1 MPSLYGGAYKATNG
15 YGSLGINP
23 NAGSGAIGFEFGDAS
38 GLGNASG
45 SLGSATAVP
54 EPAPVRKNIPPK
66 RKKKGGPGRKK
77 AVPAPTGINPFAATP
92 LDAVTSATSTGD
104 QSQQAIPGTST
115 GDTQLEE
122 AEASGSDSDGDGSEE
137 GEIDEEPKLQT
148 QPQSDLAT
156 TGHTEPIPEDHV
168 VQTLTTTMAEAPP
181 AAQEVIEAPASALVL
196 EVTPDVSVNAML
208 SNDVEMQEI
217 VATEAVVVPQD
228 DAQTTIAGVEEDMIA
243 TAVPGVE
250 TNPPPTTAP
259 TDTDMTDKSL
269 ESQAALPIEDK
280 ETEVDTR
287 PVLEQITP
295 EPSAPST
302 DNEEV
307 TETRAP
313 LDAGP
318 GAEEAQ
324 SQPPQLP
331 SESSNGPAEEN
342 MPATTV
348 SEPVLDEILPLNN
361 PEIPMLGIHATVPSQ
376 TTTSALDISTLTTLS
391 TEPSIPTNILPDG
404 EGQQD
409 PSSTLARVEGDA
421 TEGEVDLLGGLE
433 AAVDKEASTSATNG
447 E

>member
-45 SLGSATAVP
+45 GLGSATAVP

-77 AVPAPTGINPFAATP
+77 AVPVPTGNNPFTATP
-92 LDAVTSATSTGD
+92 LDAITSATSTGD
-104 QSQQAIPGTST
+104 QSQQALPGTLT

-122 AEASGSDSDGDGSEE
+122 AEASGSDSEGDGSEE

-148 QPQSDLAT
+148 QPGPDLAT
-156 TGHTEPIPEDHV
+156 ADHTEPIPEDHIA
-168 VQTLTTTMAEAPP
+168 QTLTTTTIQATPSV
-181 AAQEVIEAPASALVL
+181 QEVIEAPAFAIVPQ
-196 EVTPDVSVNAML
+196 VTPDVSVNSML
-208 SNDVEMQEI
+208 SNDVQMQEI
-217 VATEAVVVPQD
+217 VTTEAVVIPQD
-228 DAQTTIAGVEEDMIA
+228 DAQTTIAAVEEDMIA

-250 TNPPPTTAP
+250 TKSTPTTAL
-259 TDTDMTDKSL
+259 TDTDMTDKPS
-269 ESQAALPIEDK
+269 ESQITLPIEDK
-280 ETEVDTR
+280 ETEVDAR

-302 DNEEV
+302 ENEEV
-307 TETRAP
+307 TETREP
-313 LDAGP
+313 LDAGS
-318 GAEEAQ
+318 GAEEVL
-324 SQPPQLP
+324 SQPPQLS

-342 MPATTV
+342 MPVTTA
-348 SEPVLDEILPLNN
+348 SEPVVDEILPLNN
-361 PEIPMLGIHATVPSQ
+361 PEIPMLGIDATAPSQ
-376 TTTSALDISTLTTLS
+376 TTTSALDISTLTALS
-391 TEPSIPTNILPDG
+391 TEPAIPANILSDG

-409 PSSTLARVEGDA
+409 PSPTLARVEGEA